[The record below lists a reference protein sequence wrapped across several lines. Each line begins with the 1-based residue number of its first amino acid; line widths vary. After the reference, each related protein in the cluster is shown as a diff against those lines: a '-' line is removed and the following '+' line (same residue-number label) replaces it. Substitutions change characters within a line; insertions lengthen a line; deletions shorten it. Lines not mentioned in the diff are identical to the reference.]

1 MKSYPVISS
10 ADGRY
15 IDGLPVLRW
24 GNWQDCTYGGA
35 VKLVMDALGVNVSYE
50 QIMGYSGACY
60 RMAMAENWDPSSGM
74 PQIGRDV
81 ETALNNAIGF
91 APYCIAD
98 AALRDLHVVKC
109 VDAGVPVL
117 CCGPRGEP
125 EWGVIT
131 GYGDNGRYFYGRTY
145 FDDEGAKAS
154 DIYTDNRYFVADLY
168 PGQCPD
174 ALLRFYDRTCMP
186 VSALEAL
193 RASLIACI
201 ELFEQ
206 VPNNYL
212 FGYDAYAVLITGFEL
227 DDDQYDEFGNNGE
240 HHLGTLFDAR
250 RSASIYLK
258 QSAMLLEEPN
268 RSRTLQVADL
278 YASIIRVLQAV
289 VPYED
294 TSSAFGGQE
303 TRSWDRPLRMQ
314 IAGALRNVVQIEK
327 ELRLVVKKILSE
339 WEDGHDS

>member
-10 ADGRY
+10 ADGKY
-15 IDGLPVLRW
+15 IDGIPVLRW

-50 QIMGYSGACY
+50 QIMGYSGVCY

-81 ETALNNAIGF
+81 EAALNNAIGF

-98 AALRDLHVVKC
+98 ADLRDQHVVKC

-117 CCGPRGEP
+117 GCGLRGAP

-131 GYGDNGRYFYGRTY
+131 GYAGNGHNFFGRTY
-145 FDDEGAKAS
+145 FDDEGADAS
-154 DIYTDNRYFVADLY
+154 ETYTNNHYYLADLY
-168 PGQCPD
+168 PGQFPEN
-174 ALLRFYDRTCMP
+174 LLRFYDKRCTP
-186 VSALEAL
+186 VSSREAL
-193 RASLIACI
+193 KASLIACL

-206 VPNNYL
+206 APNNYL
-212 FGYDAYAVLITGFEL
+212 FGYDAYQVLISGFEL

-250 RSASIYLK
+250 RSASTYLK

-268 RSRTLQVADL
+268 RSRILQVADL
-278 YASIIRVLQAV
+278 YSSIVRVLQAV
-289 VPYED
+289 VPYEE
-294 TSSAFGGQE
+294 TSAAFGGQE
-303 TRSWDRPLRMQ
+303 TWPWDQPLRMQ
-314 IAGALRNVVQIEK
+314 IADALRHVVQIEK
-327 ELRLVVKKILSE
+327 ELRLVVKEILCE
-339 WEDGHDS
+339 WEDGHDH